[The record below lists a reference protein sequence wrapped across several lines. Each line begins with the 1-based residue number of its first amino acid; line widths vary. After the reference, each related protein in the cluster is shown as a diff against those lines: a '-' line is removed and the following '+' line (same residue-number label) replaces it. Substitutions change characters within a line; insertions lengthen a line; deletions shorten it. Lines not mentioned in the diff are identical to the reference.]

1 MVLLNLERLRLL
13 RLVGMLTACKHVQ
26 LPEHAPA
33 ERILRQH
40 ALDRE
45 LDHALGVLAEKLL
58 ERDRLDAAD
67 VSGMVVV
74 DLVGE
79 FASGDTDLLRIHH
92 HDVVAHVH
100 VRAVISL
107 VLALEAMG
115 NLRGQPPE
123 RLVAGVDDEPIAP
136 DGTGPGKYGLHRSL
150 VAVRPPSGENPGTAG
165 GRKKAGKCT
174 QAGAAMQRRPCGP
187 REGLPLVI
195 ALYNRGLSYGV
206 RSPSRL
212 CHRRPGPWTAI
223 RLCAGQDIPA
233 RPGRFGPGTHPPG
246 GCGTARQRGAHA
258 RQPRR

>member
-13 RLVGMLTACKHVQ
+13 RVVGMLTACKHVQ

-33 ERILRQH
+33 ERVLGQH

-79 FASGDTDLLRIHH
+79 LAPGDTDLLRIHH
-92 HDVVAHVH
+92 HDVVSHVH

-136 DGTGPGKYGLHRSL
+136 DGTGPGKYGLHR
-150 VAVRPPSGENPGTAG
+150 ENPGTAG
-165 GRKKAGKCT
+165 AQKGGEVYSSRCGNAKGPL
-174 QAGAAMQRRPCGP
+174 RPP
-187 REGLPLVI
+187 RG
-195 ALYNRGLSYGV
+195 
-206 RSPSRL
+206 
-212 CHRRPGPWTAI
+212 
-223 RLCAGQDIPA
+223 
-233 RPGRFGPGTHPPG
+233 
-246 GCGTARQRGAHA
+246 
-258 RQPRR
+258 

>member
-1 MVLLNLERLRLL
+1 MPPPSTLTEISKVLRSFTASSGWRTIMRPVSRPKNSSSERSFTVIRPLPGFRYTRGGGGYRSDCAGSLACTVLLNLERLGLL

-33 ERILRQH
+33 ERVLRQH

-45 LDHALGVLAEKLL
+45 LDHALGVLAEKLVQS
-58 ERDRLDAAD
+58 DRLDAAD

-79 FASGDTDLLRIHH
+79 LAPGDTDLLRIYH

-136 DGTGPGKYGLHRSL
+136 DGTGPGKYGLHR
-150 VAVRPPSGENPGTAG
+150 ENPGTAG
-165 GRKKAGKCT
+165 AEKAGKCT
-174 QAGAAMQRRPCGP
+174 QAGAAMQRDPCGP
-187 REGLPLVI
+187 P
-195 ALYNRGLSYGV
+195 RGV
-206 RSPSRL
+206 
-212 CHRRPGPWTAI
+212 
-223 RLCAGQDIPA
+223 
-233 RPGRFGPGTHPPG
+233 
-246 GCGTARQRGAHA
+246 
-258 RQPRR
+258 